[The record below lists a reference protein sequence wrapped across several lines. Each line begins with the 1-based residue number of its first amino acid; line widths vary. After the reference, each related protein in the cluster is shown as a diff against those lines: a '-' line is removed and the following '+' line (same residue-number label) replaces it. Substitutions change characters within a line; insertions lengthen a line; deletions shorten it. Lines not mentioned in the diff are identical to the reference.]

1 MENLFV
7 KSYLVIGFEDKDKM
21 ATLDKEFKTEA
32 EARNFI
38 NAEMENKS
46 FEVMILREE
55 EKYIHNNDNL
65 HISTSSVIEKFV
77 A

>member
-21 ATLDKEFKTEA
+21 ATLDKEFKTET
-32 EARNFI
+32 EAREFI
-38 NAEMENKS
+38 GKAMENKS

-55 EKYIHNNDNL
+55 EKYIYNNDNL

>member
-1 MENLFV
+1 MENLFI

-32 EARNFI
+32 EARTFI
-38 NAEMENKS
+38 NEEMAKKN
-46 FEVMILREE
+46 FEIMVLREE

-65 HISTSSVIEKFV
+65 DISTSKVIEKFV